1 MLSPRKNT
9 RSGARRRRSICAAT
23 ASCPCAPHSENPW
36 PYPESARN
44 TRRTSPFCARSGGQ
58 PRATSGASAAAAGAA
73 PRAVRSAARH
83 TAVVVEDRE
92 RIGSKPPHQT
102 ERQPG
107 SLEDV
112 LRVHVHPYRAVEEL
126 RQERDA
132 ERRHRPP
139 AGVGEHRGGDGVG
152 TDE

>member
-44 TRRTSPFCARSGGQ
+44 TRRTSPFCARSAGQ
-58 PRATSGASAAAAGAA
+58 PRATSGASAAAADAAQGAL
-73 PRAVRSAARH
+73 RSAA
-83 TAVVVEDRE
+83 TATAALAGHRE
-92 RIGSKPPHQT
+92 RIGSEPPDHA
-102 ERQPG
+102 ERQRR
-107 SLEDV
+107 SFEDV
-112 LRVHVHPYRAVEEL
+112 LRVHVQAKRAVEEL

-132 ERRHRPP
+132 ERGHR
-139 AGVGEHRGGDGVG
+139 
-152 TDE
+152 